1 MGLYKRY
8 RFFQEAKKYS
18 KFYLTETSVKRSRV
32 GNLWSWKLHYQ
43 NWEINL
49 EVQVVYIIYFLS
61 LCDFQYFLLIYF
73 WYLSDLAKFNYSKFK
88 QILVLRPAKDNLLD
102 LELRSKDFIPPWWGF
117 SNKKYVLN
125 GVKYLSTAQ
134 NYDC

>member
-1 MGLYKRY
+1 MFYEFVHKIKIMRVCWILFFSFLERYFLKTLYATSITRNNFSTKNGFYLASVGLYKRY

-73 WYLSDLAKFNYSKFK
+73 WYLSDLAKFNYSKF
-88 QILVLRPAKDNLLD
+88 
-102 LELRSKDFIPPWWGF
+102 
-117 SNKKYVLN
+117 
-125 GVKYLSTAQ
+125 
-134 NYDC
+134 